1 MAKKRI
7 KYTVTDLGTR
17 DGIRDF
23 RVQENDQP
31 DYECAGVWVGRS
43 DIPRCASCSGRLTAM
58 LASCP
63 HTNAVKRFLKH
74 EQHSTQ

>member
-1 MAKKRI
+1 MAKARI

-31 DYECAGVWVGRS
+31 DYECAGVWVSTG
-43 DIPRCASCSGRLTAM
+43 DVPRCTSCQGRLTAM
-58 LASCP
+58 LAGCP
-63 HTNAVKRFLKH
+63 HAKAVKRYLAK
-74 EQHSTQ
+74 ESL